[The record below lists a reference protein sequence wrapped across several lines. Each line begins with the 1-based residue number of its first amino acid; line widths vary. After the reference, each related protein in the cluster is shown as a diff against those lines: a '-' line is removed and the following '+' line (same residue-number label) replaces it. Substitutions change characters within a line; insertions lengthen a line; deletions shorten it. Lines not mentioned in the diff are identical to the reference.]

1 MKQDINKEKEK
12 IFKEVEKLKE
22 QYYKQLNIDISK
34 ADTKEETI
42 NNFYRRKFLSLWDL
56 DGCTNLNKTMY
67 EIYQDIC
74 SGSVIEYAENTALP
88 LHLLIEQVAKV
99 NKVDYIELFKK
110 LEENREELY
119 KNAKNK

>member
-12 IFKEVEKLKE
+12 IFKEVEDLKK
-22 QYYKQLNIDISK
+22 QYYKRLNIDISK

-74 SGSVIEYAENTALP
+74 NGSIIEYAENTAMP

-110 LEENREELY
+110 LEENRVKY
-119 KNAKNK
+119 YNKGE

>member
-1 MKQDINKEKEK
+1 MKYYEKYEERK
-12 IFKEVEKLKE
+12 KRVCKEVEDLKK

-67 EIYQDIC
+67 DIYNDIC
-74 SGSVIEYAENTALP
+74 HGSVIEYAENTALP
-88 LHLLIEQVAKV
+88 LHTLIEQVAKV
-99 NKVDYIELFKK
+99 NEVDYLKLFKK
-110 LEENREELY
+110 LEKNRDNVWRD
-119 KNAKNK
+119 K